1 MIRVKRACCVAWLR
15 VFLHGWRISSCICTH
30 RLCWFFGNVCE
41 KGGIIV
47 RSLIWRRSGVAQVRK
62 KAKLKTASYS
72 TAMMATSTFGRRR
85 ADTEATVVYC

>member
-1 MIRVKRACCVAWLR
+1 MDGVSAAVSAHIACAG
-15 VFLHGWRISSCICTH
+15 FL
-30 RLCWFFGNVCE
+30 NVCE

-85 ADTEATVVYC
+85 ADAEATVVYC